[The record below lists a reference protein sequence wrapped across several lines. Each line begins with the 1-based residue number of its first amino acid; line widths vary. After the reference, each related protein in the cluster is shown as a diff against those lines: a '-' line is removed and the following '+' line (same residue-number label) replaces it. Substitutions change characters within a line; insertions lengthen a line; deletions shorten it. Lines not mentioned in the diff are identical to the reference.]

1 MIRRDSNLGHFW
13 TKAEFECATKLLWR
27 AQETVLL
34 VKNCHALEQSH
45 SHVFQLHHQHS
56 CEGIVFH
63 PYGLWSGCCFFTSL
77 GFLRL
82 LSWCLMDSW
91 NLLVPH
97 KELVDLI
104 RTLAM
109 ALDFCKLKK
118 WKHESW
124 RGRFTLCRLHQFAL
138 FLPPAPVHLKI
149 RYHWLNAFFLGLI
162 FKQVTW
168 LFVFSSPRPVL
179 SLHAH
184 LAVCCCFSFWFRSKA
199 LRNSS
204 PPSWWYSASSWTC
217 GSIPALLIC
226 SYSEATCWNLSG
238 SHQQPDTKRNQ
249 NWWPSPHLCQRF
261 WIQSA
266 RWRRYAWSRFKCKD
280 I

>member
-1 MIRRDSNLGHFW
+1 
-13 TKAEFECATKLLWR
+13 
-27 AQETVLL
+27 
-34 VKNCHALEQSH
+34 
-45 SHVFQLHHQHS
+45 
-56 CEGIVFH
+56 
-63 PYGLWSGCCFFTSL
+63 
-77 GFLRL
+77 
-82 LSWCLMDSW
+82 MDSW
-91 NLLVPH
+91 NLPAPP

-138 FLPPAPVHLKI
+138 FLPPDPVHLKT
-149 RYHWLNAFFLGLI
+149 RYRWLTAFFLGLV

-179 SLHAH
+179 SLHVH

-204 PPSWWYSASSWTC
+204 PPSPWYSASSWTC

-249 NWWPSPHLCQRF
+249 NWWPSPHLCQCF
-261 WIQSA
+261 WIQRA
-266 RWRRYAWSRFKCKD
+266 RWRCHAWSKFMRSLPKFHTVLYVYEWYIHIYIYIYILYTYIYIYSVAVSVYSERRQAPYKRSC
-280 I
+280 